1 MKKIAIYC
9 RVSSDDQKERGTIEN
24 QVETLD
30 TYVSIKDD
38 LIIYK
43 RYLDD
48 GISGTIPLT
57 NRPAGADLIKDASVG
72 LFDAVLV
79 WKVDRFG
86 RDTLTGLQAVEELR
100 KYNVEIISMSEP
112 FDLNTPSGRFQFTMY
127 LNMAELER
135 NNILDRMYLG
145 ATIAAKKGKWLGGI
159 VPYGYNVDKDG
170 YLEIKE
176 DEAVIIKKIFDL
188 YTEDKLSSLKIAA
201 YLVAQ
206 GIPSSCGTGK
216 GKRTKNV
223 SGRWNVSSIQRILKS
238 TTYKGIHEYGKR
250 GTRRTETI
258 LRDVPAIITEE
269 QWNKAAE
276 LRSKNQIDSMRNTT
290 GRDYLLRLKIKCE
303 LCGGTFYGISYK
315 DRTDV
320 YCCSG
325 KKSTRKIIDGIKCDN
340 ANIPAD
346 MIEEEVWKECKDIL
360 TNYESYLDD
369 FSTKKEEKDEVNNL
383 DNLKK
388 LLSSKN
394 AEKNNILTLYRKGII
409 DDEELEEQ
417 LLDIKKEEKKLKDL
431 ISILEEKNKT
441 IESRN
446 NLFQD
451 TISKLDHYRN
461 RLSNLTFN
469 DKKEIINLLV
479 KEIKVNYEIAGGKK
493 IPRIEAIFNLVK
505 LDIHTDMGLNSK
517 FDIIKNE
524 FLPIYIGTE
533 SIGQKL
539 SNLRLRNNVSRI
551 QLSKELGFSDYKLKQ
566 LEEDKL
572 KNLYYYAHIYC
583 RFFSID
589 PVEYLDFKNLPE
601 DTTREKIT
609 KLKALFGYRTHRD
622 VAKDLKI
629 CYRTFTRYL
638 KDDTNK
644 LDSLLDTKLKERYP

>member
-461 RLSNLTFN
+461 RLNCLTFN

-505 LDIHTDMGLNSK
+505 LDIHTDMG
-517 FDIIKNE
+517 
-524 FLPIYIGTE
+524 
-533 SIGQKL
+533 
-539 SNLRLRNNVSRI
+539 
-551 QLSKELGFSDYKLKQ
+551 
-566 LEEDKL
+566 
-572 KNLYYYAHIYC
+572 
-583 RFFSID
+583 
-589 PVEYLDFKNLPE
+589 
-601 DTTREKIT
+601 
-609 KLKALFGYRTHRD
+609 
-622 VAKDLKI
+622 
-629 CYRTFTRYL
+629 
-638 KDDTNK
+638 
-644 LDSLLDTKLKERYP
+644 